1 MKSFV
6 VISLLFLWLAFYGNL
21 RDDNDNYAASLREG
35 KALLFLNYVNVFDSY
50 YELNPDYNGDVTH
63 NVTAPSWLPANVDI
77 QMFIENKR
85 GYVFMPAYP
94 GVYNNILK
102 RTEGSVLVGVSD
114 SSSLVTEAGRIN
126 KPSFIPSGYI
136 VYMR

>member
-1 MKSFV
+1 M
-6 VISLLFLWLAFYGNL
+6 
-21 RDDNDNYAASLREG
+21 
-35 KALLFLNYVNVFDSY
+35 
-50 YELNPDYNGDVTH
+50 TH

-85 GYVFMPAYP
+85 DMCLCPRTQC
-94 GVYNNILK
+94 VYNNILK

>member
-1 MKSFV
+1 MKSFI
-6 VISLLFLWLAFYGNL
+6 VISLFFLWLAFYGNL
-21 RDDNDNYAASLREG
+21 RADNDSYAVSLREG

-63 NVTAPSWLPANVDI
+63 NVTVPSWLPANVDI
-77 QMFIENKR
+77 KMFIENKR

>member
-1 MKSFV
+1 MKSFI
-6 VISLLFLWLAFYGNL
+6 VISLFFLWLAFYGNL
-21 RDDNDNYAASLREG
+21 RADNDSYAVSLREG

-63 NVTAPSWLPANVDI
+63 NVTAPSWLSGNVDI
-77 QMFIENKR
+77 KMFIENKR

-102 RTEGSVLVGVSD
+102 RTEGSALVGVSD

>member
-1 MKSFV
+1 
-6 VISLLFLWLAFYGNL
+6 
-21 RDDNDNYAASLREG
+21 
-35 KALLFLNYVNVFDSY
+35 ALLFLNYVNVFDSY

-77 QMFIENKR
+77 KMFIENKR